1 MKRPATGPGF
11 KAARPPDPSLS
22 LGMTAE
28 GCPTVLAND
37 AHDAE
42 LLAQA
47 RPANWINPP
56 PARCYNLVVIGGGT
70 AGLVTAVG
78 AVGLGAKVALIEK
91 SLLGGDCLGFGC
103 VPSKALLRSARFYAD
118 LDRAGTFSGGDPVPS
133 EADFAAAMERM
144 RRLRAQLSRRDSAE
158 RLAGLGVD
166 VFLGEAA
173 FVDRNHVAVAG
184 EKLAFKKA
192 VIATG
197 SRAARPEIEG
207 IEAAGYLTNE
217 TVFNLTARPRR
228 LLVVGGG
235 PLGCELAQ
243 AFARLGSEVTLATQT
258 PYFLPDEERDAA
270 EILAESLRR
279 DGIDVRLNTLV
290 KSVVLDRGEKRAR
303 LIDYDQDTTVG
314 VDEILAGVGRAPNVE
329 GLNLEAAGVEY
340 DREHGVRVNDF
351 LRTTNRRIYAAG
363 DVALE
368 QKYTHMADATAR
380 LVIQNALFWGRKRL
394 SSLTVP
400 WCTYT
405 DPEIA
410 HVGAYVDEARERGFR
425 MKTFT
430 VPMSESDRAVLDGD
444 EEGFVK
450 IHVREGTD
458 TILGAT
464 IVARHAGEMINEI
477 SLAMVAGI
485 GLSTLSQVIHSYP
498 TQAEAIRK
506 AGDAYNRT
514 RFTPFLARISRRWLA
529 WSRR

>member
-1 MKRPATGPGF
+1 MN
-11 KAARPPDPSLS
+11 
-22 LGMTAE
+22 
-28 GCPTVLAND
+28 PTVLPND

-42 LLAQA
+42 LLAQV
-47 RPANWINPP
+47 RPADWVNPP
-56 PARCYNLVVIGGGT
+56 PARCYNLVVVGGGT

-78 AVGLGAKVALIEK
+78 AAGLGAKVALVEK
-91 SLLGGDCLGFGC
+91 NLLGGDCLSFGC

-118 LDRAGTFSGGDPVPS
+118 LDHAGTFTGGERLPS

-144 RRLRAQLSRRDSAE
+144 RRLRAELARRDSAE
-158 RLAGLGVD
+158 RLRGLGID
-166 VFLGEAA
+166 VFLGEAVFA
-173 FVDRNHVAVAG
+173 DRNHVEVAG
-184 EKLAFKKA
+184 ARLAFKKA

-243 AFARLGSEVTLATQT
+243 AFARLGCEVIIAHQT

-279 DGIDVRLNTLV
+279 DGIDVRLNTTV
-290 KSVVLDRGEKRAR
+290 QSVVMDRGEKRVR
-303 LIDYDQDTTVG
+303 LINYDQDTTVA
-314 VDEILAGVGRAPNVE
+314 VDEILAGVGRAPNVL

-340 DREHGVRVNDF
+340 DLEHGIKVNDF
-351 LRTTNRRIYAAG
+351 LQTTCPRIYAAG
-363 DVALE
+363 DVALA

-430 VPMSESDRAVLDGD
+430 VPMSEADRAVLDGD

-485 GLSTLSQVIHSYP
+485 GLSTLGQVIHSYP

-506 AGDAYNRT
+506 AADAYSRT
-514 RFTPFLARISRRWLA
+514 RLTPFLAGLSRRWLA
-529 WSRR
+529 WSRG

>member
-1 MKRPATGPGF
+1 MN
-11 KAARPPDPSLS
+11 
-22 LGMTAE
+22 
-28 GCPTVLAND
+28 PTVLPHD

-42 LLAQA
+42 LLAQV
-47 RPANWINPP
+47 RPAGWINPA
-56 PARCYNLVVIGGGT
+56 PARSYNLVVVGGGT
-70 AGLVTAVG
+70 AGLVAAVG
-78 AVGLGAKVALIEK
+78 AAGLGAKVALIEK
-91 SLLGGDCLGFGC
+91 NLLGGDCLSFGC
-103 VPSKALLRSARFYAD
+103 VPSKALLRSGRFYAD
-118 LDRAGTFSGGDPVPS
+118 LDHAGTFTGGERLPS

-144 RRLRAQLSRRDSAE
+144 RRLRAQLARRDAAE
-158 RLAGLGVD
+158 RLRGLGVD
-166 VFLGEAA
+166 VFRGEAT
-173 FVDRNHVAVAG
+173 FVDRDHVEVDGAT
-184 EKLAFKKA
+184 LAFRKA

-228 LLVVGGG
+228 LLVIGGG

-243 AFARLGSEVTLATQT
+243 AFARLGSEVIIVHQT

-279 DGIDVRLNTLV
+279 DGIDVRLNTTV
-290 KSVVLDRGEKRAR
+290 QSVTPDRGEKRVR
-303 LIDYDQDTTVG
+303 LINYDQDTTVA
-314 VDEILAGVGRAPNVE
+314 VDEILAGVGRAPNVL
-329 GLNLEAAGVEY
+329 GLRLEAAGVEY

-351 LRTTNRRIYAAG
+351 LQTTNRRIYAAG

-394 SSLTVP
+394 SSLVIP

-410 HVGAYVDEARERGFR
+410 HVGAYVDEAPDRGFR

-430 VPMSESDRAVLDGD
+430 VPMSEADRAVLDGD

-458 TILGAT
+458 KILGAT

-485 GLSTLSQVIHSYP
+485 GLKTLARVIHSYP

-506 AGDAYNRT
+506 AADAYDRT
-514 RFTPFLARISRRWLA
+514 RLTPRLARIARKWLA
-529 WSRR
+529 WSRG